1 MSAEWCATRCRVSI
15 FAVMSL
21 LLITGLAVGNGSAA
35 QRPSFDNFDSYL
47 ARGYRE
53 VWKIGARNG
62 GGPQLAA
69 HFRER
74 GALAAAGHRVVPL
87 DLSEVDVSAWT
98 MREAGIARLQL
109 LSRLDGGARQRQPL
123 LAAIAQVNFDC
134 WISPLPKRLGVP
146 DGDECRRRFYFAFAG
161 LRSSQPPGLPSSPP
175 ATQAV
180 SAGMPPASDEHT
192 ARANDCPD
200 LLVEGHCL
208 KIAFTGPEANLLISV
223 LRAGADP
230 RSSLASIVAPLIGSP
245 PPSSTSVDPPASN
258 SAASSSP
265 TGSGAGAADGT
276 ANAAGDSAANASSAA
291 GSVVAGAAGS
301 TKEATGGAAGGA
313 VDGIGSTANT
323 AGSAVGGAVSSVG
336 NSAGTAA
343 STAGTAVGGAVSSAG
358 NAAGTAASTAGS
370 AVGGAVSSAGNAAGT
385 AASTAGSAV
394 GGTVSSAGN
403 AAGAAASTAG
413 SAVGGAVNSA
423 GNAADTAA
431 STAGSAVGAASSAA
445 GNAASAAAGALG
457 GAVKGAAGALG
468 GIGHTA
474 GGSGGGLSIGK

>member
-1 MSAEWCATRCRVSI
+1 MRAEWCTTRCRLSI

-21 LLITGLAVGNGSAA
+21 LLITGLAVGDSSAA

-47 ARGYRE
+47 AQGYHE
-53 VWKIGARNG
+53 VWEIGARNG

-87 DLSEVDVSAWT
+87 DLSEVEVSAWT

-161 LRSSQPPGLPSSPP
+161 LRSSQPPGLPFSPP
-175 ATQAV
+175 ATLAV
-180 SAGMPPASDEHT
+180 SAGAPPASDEHT

-200 LLVEGHCL
+200 LLVEGRCL
-208 KIAFTGPEANLLISV
+208 KIAFIGPEANRLISV
-223 LRAGADP
+223 LRAGADA
-230 RSSLASIVAPLIGSP
+230 RSSLASTAAPLIGSP
-245 PPSSTSVDPPASN
+245 PPSSTSVDPPVTN
-258 SAASSSP
+258 SAGSSSP
-265 TGSGAGAADGT
+265 IGSGAGAAAGT
-276 ANAAGDSAANASSAA
+276 ANAAGDSAANTSSAG
-291 GSVVAGAAGS
+291 GSPIAGAAGS
-301 TKEATGGAAGGA
+301 TKEATGG
-313 VDGIGSTANT
+313 GST
-323 AGSAVGGAVSSVG
+323 
-336 NSAGTAA
+336 A
-343 STAGTAVGGAVSSAG
+343 STAGNAAGGAVSSAG

-370 AVGGAVSSAGNAAGT
+370 AVGGAVGTAGNTAGTAASTADSAVGGAVSTAGNTAGTAASTAGSAVGGAVSTAGNAAGT

-394 GGTVSSAGN
+394 GGAVGTAGN
-403 AAGAAASTAG
+403 AAGAAAS
-413 SAVGGAVNSA
+413 
-423 GNAADTAA
+423 
-431 STAGSAVGAASSAA
+431 AA
-445 GNAASAAAGALG
+445 GGALG
-457 GAVKGAAGALG
+457 GGVGGAPGVLG